1 MGRGLAA
8 CIQEVLSG
16 LQSLFEGDLYA
27 DLNGEQWRAHEWGCV
42 RVHLGARLG
51 APRLHLSGTEVGD
64 VGLSV
69 ARWESALRRTTS
81 REAMADSPMCL

>member
-8 CIQEVLSG
+8 CIQEVLSS
-16 LQSLFEGDLYA
+16 LPSLFEGDIYA
-27 DLNGEQWRAHEWGCV
+27 GLNGEQWRAHEWGCV
-42 RVHLGARLG
+42 RDHLGARLG
-51 APRLHLSGTEVGD
+51 APRLHLPGTYVGD
-64 VGLSV
+64 VGLPA